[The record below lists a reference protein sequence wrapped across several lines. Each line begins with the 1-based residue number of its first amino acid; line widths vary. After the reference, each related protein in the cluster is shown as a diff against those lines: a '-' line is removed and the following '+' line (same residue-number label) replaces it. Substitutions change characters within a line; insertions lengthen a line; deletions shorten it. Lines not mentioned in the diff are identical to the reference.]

1 MQNNAIPILPSMP
14 GWMRSTR
21 YPAAGAVTN
30 VAMGHGVS
38 SNPVITSLY
47 PSEFCRKKGRET
59 IASICAVNEQME
71 VRIDNLKIGSPSRS
85 SGKRGDG
92 WFSCLWT

>member
-1 MQNNAIPILPSMP
+1 MQNKAIPILPSMP

-38 SNPVITSLY
+38 
-47 PSEFCRKKGRET
+47 FAGKKE
-59 IASICAVNEQME
+59 E
-71 VRIDNLKIGSPSRS
+71 KP
-85 SGKRGDG
+85 
-92 WFSCLWT
+92 